1 MDEIHMSVSDYPT
14 LCSSYLWK
22 VYSYPCL
29 SLQSVI
35 DKVHQFMFNNN
46 QINGITAMRDMMK
59 ILPFI
64 LMNGLL
70 IGIFL
75 WENETGKTTISKYPL
90 FQQLKEVTTGT
101 PDQVGIM
108 SLIPV
113 VRNLKIARFVN
124 PFISPIEKLHSKIF
138 HEESS
143 DESPK

>member
-1 MDEIHMSVSDYPT
+1 MIFV
-14 LCSSYLWK
+14 LFA
-22 VYSYPCL
+22 
-29 SLQSVI
+29 VI
-35 DKVHQFMFNNN
+35 TGQNNRLALT
-46 QINGITAMRDMMK
+46 ITANTW
-59 ILPFI
+59 IL
-64 LMNGLL
+64 
-70 IGIFL
+70 
-75 WENETGKTTISKYPL
+75 NETGKTTISKYPL

-108 SLIPV
+108 SLLPV